1 MKKLLTEI
9 NDTIRQ
15 NKFNYLIILLF
26 LCIGI
31 VFGVCS
37 VKYMNGADKND
48 LINYFNT
55 FMEGTRNETINYSD
69 LLFSVVTKVLF
80 IFIPVLVL
88 GYTFWGTPVIL
99 IIVFIKGFTL
109 GYTFSFLINTL
120 EQKGILL
127 ALASI
132 IPQNIIYI
140 PCLILISIISIKTAN
155 YRFRKRFLKN
165 KNNSMIIEPCGKI
178 IFTLMIFCAVAVL
191 IETFICPRL
200 IKIIVWEVNIRRG

>member
-48 LINYFNT
+48 LVNYFNT
-55 FMEGTRNETINYSD
+55 FMEDTRNETINYSD
-69 LLFSVVTKVLF
+69 LLLNVIIKVLC
-80 IFIPVLVL
+80 IFIPILLL
-88 GYTFWGTPVIL
+88 GYTFWGTPIIL
-99 IIVFIKGFTL
+99 IIDFVKGFTL

-120 EQKGILL
+120 EKKGVLL
-127 ALASI
+127 ALVSI

-140 PCLILISIISIKTAN
+140 PCLILISIISIKTSN
-155 YRFRKRFLKN
+155 YKFKQRFLKN
-165 KNNSMIIEPCGKI
+165 KNNGMIIEHGSKEF
-178 IFTLMIFCAVAVL
+178 FTIMIFCAVAVL
-191 IETFICPRL
+191 IETFICPSL
-200 IKIIVWEVNIRRG
+200 IKIIV

>member
-37 VKYMNGADKND
+37 VKYMNSTDKND

-69 LLFSVVTKVLF
+69 LLLSIVIKVLC
-80 IFIPVLVL
+80 IFIPILIL
-88 GYTFWGTPVIL
+88 GYTFWGTPIIL
-99 IIVFIKGFTL
+99 IIDFIKGFTL

-120 EQKGILL
+120 EKKGILL
-127 ALASI
+127 ALASV

-140 PCLILISIISIKTAN
+140 PCIILMSIISIKTAN
-155 YRFRKRFLKN
+155 YRFKYRFLKS
-165 KNNSMIIEPCGKI
+165 KNIGIIMENSKKM
-178 IFTLMIFCAVAVL
+178 IFTLILFCVVAMLV
-191 IETFICPRL
+191 EAFVCPSL
-200 IKIIVWEVNIRRG
+200 IKIIV